1 MYAHI
6 KKKKRKLSKGCVHNQ
21 LLIKYSTELS
31 NYAHKKIFNKIRMN
45 IKNLITIEPSTAP
58 IVTRHKLTVTNQIKE
73 VLYTV
78 KANQSRL

>member
-31 NYAHKKIFNKIRMN
+31 NHARKKFKKKLKLKL
-45 IKNLITIEPSTAP
+45 KN
-58 IVTRHKLTVTNQIKE
+58 
-73 VLYTV
+73 
-78 KANQSRL
+78 